1 MSQLKVDTI
10 TDEAGTGSPS
20 LPNGLT
26 VGGVNY
32 PTTGPLSNRNKIIN
46 GAMVIDQRNAGAA
59 VTPSSGSFVVD
70 RFFYV
75 ATQASKVTS
84 QQNAGGVTPPI
95 GFSNYLGV
103 TSASAY
109 SVLTGDTFLLGQ
121 RIEGFN
127 TTDLAFGTAN
137 AKPIALSFWARSSLT
152 GTFGGAITNSDA
164 NRTYPF
170 SYAISAADTW
180 EFKTITVSGDTSGTW
195 LTNNGIGLQ
204 VRFGLG
210 SGATFSGTAGAWAS
224 GDFVQPTGSVSVV
237 GTSGATFYLTGV
249 QLEAGTVATPF
260 EHCSFGQE
268 LALCQRYFQ
277 VVPFTGTAVNTG
289 EMGAVG
295 AFKVTMRATPSLS
308 STLKP
313 NLDYTGTDNNLTTY
327 GIGLTGVS
335 SVSFGAI
342 SANMFGSI
350 LCTGLTAG
358 RVYGGATLAS
368 AEL

>member
-237 GTSGATFYLTGV
+237 ATNGATFYITGV

-260 EHCSFGQE
+260 EHRSFGQE

-277 VVPFTGTAVNTG
+277 LCSPSLDVVQVSTTTANYSAQYPFACEMRAVPTLVNTTIGSSNLNTVNADSFPSNQARSFRYRLTTSTSAGLAVN
-289 EMGAVG
+289 AQSL
-295 AFKVTMRATPSLS
+295 VT
-308 STLKP
+308 
-313 NLDYTGTDNNLTTY
+313 
-327 GIGLTGVS
+327 
-335 SVSFGAI
+335 
-342 SANMFGSI
+342 
-350 LCTGLTAG
+350 
-358 RVYGGATLAS
+358 AS